1 MLCAIYKSVK
11 KPGSYLYIAKR
22 DDFSKVPDALLQAF
36 GRPQFV
42 MPFNLLGSKELK
54 NADKQEVLQA
64 IQGQGFYL
72 QLAKEDDGLFN
83 SLSWIK

>member
-22 DDFSKVPDALLQAF
+22 DDFSKVRDALLQVF

-42 MPFNLLGSKELK
+42 MPFHLLGSKELK

>member
-22 DDFSKVPDALLQAF
+22 DDFSKVPDALLQVF

-42 MPFNLLGSKELK
+42 MLFNLLGSKELK

>member
-22 DDFSKVPDALLQAF
+22 DDFSKVPDALLQVF